1 MGRALRALVWLTLAA
16 AFGLPLAL
24 GLAGT
29 AIAAAGAFPGSPVAG
44 WMAAIG
50 DPRLGAAITSTLWT
64 GLGATALALLLA
76 LLALVIGW
84 GRPWFR
90 AVAAW
95 LPPMLA
101 VPHAALA
108 VGLVFVLAP
117 SGWLVRLW
125 LDSPRPPTWWTVPD
139 AYGLS
144 LLVGL
149 ALKEFPFLLF
159 TALALCPRLDPDR
172 WIKQGRVLGY
182 SPIRCWTRLVL
193 PQLLH
198 QLRLPIAV
206 VLAYNLSV
214 VDMAILLGPGQP
226 PTLAAL
232 VLEWFNQAGGRAKAS
247 AGAWLLLAVMGVGFA
262 LFAAF
267 GWVVRIWARRRRVS
281 GARAAYA
288 VWLWPARALLAA
300 TVAVAALALASLP
313 LWSLT
318 QRWRFP
324 DSLPGAWTTRFW
336 LDRWN
341 QLGELL
347 SHTLIL
353 GLASTALAIAA
364 AVIWLELERLRH
376 VPRLDGI
383 WTVPLLL
390 PQVCVLLGWQSASL
404 WIGWDGRAAT
414 VIWAH
419 WVYSLP
425 YVILMLADAWR
436 ALDPAFDKQARVLGH
451 GYLTRLWRIRLP
463 LMARPLLSAAAV
475 AMAVSVAQYL
485 PTLLLSGGRIP
496 TLTTELVT
504 SFGGVDRRMI
514 GALATL
520 QLALPLVCF
529 GLALVLPRIWFR
541 NRKHA

>member
-1 MGRALRALVWLTLAA
+1 MGRALRALVWSVLAL

-24 GLAGT
+24 GLVGT
-29 AIAAAGAFPGSPVAG
+29 GIAAAGAFPGSPMPG
-44 WMAAIG
+44 WSQALS
-50 DPRLGAAITSTLWT
+50 DPRLLAAVVATLWT
-64 GLGATALALLLA
+64 GLGATALALALA
-76 LLALVIGW
+76 LAALVLGW
-84 GRPWFR
+84 GRGWFR
-90 AVAAW
+90 AVAGW

-117 SGWLVRLW
+117 SGWLMRMVLEG
-125 LDSPRPPTWWTVPD
+125 PRPPSGWTVPD
-139 AYGLS
+139 AYGVS

-159 TALALCPRLDPDR
+159 TAMALCPRLNPDH

-182 SPIRCWTRLVL
+182 SASRCWTRLVL
-193 PQLLH
+193 PRLLS

-214 VDMAILLGPGQP
+214 VDMALLLGPGQP

-232 VLEWFNQAGGRAKAS
+232 VLEWFNQAGGRAKAG
-247 AGAWLLLAVMGVGFA
+247 AGAWLLLVVMA
-262 LFAAF
+262 LGFAAF
-267 GWVVRIWARRRRVS
+267 AIAGLGLGALARGRRVS
-281 GARAAYA
+281 GIRRG
-288 VWLWPARALLAA
+288 WHLWHWPARVALAGALGL
-300 TVAVAALALASLP
+300 TALALISLP
-313 LWSLT
+313 IWSLA

-324 DSLPGAWTTRFW
+324 DAWPSAWTLRFW
-336 LDRWN
+336 VNRWD

-353 GLASTALAIAA
+353 GVASTALAVLA
-364 AVIWLELERLRH
+364 AVVWLELERLRR
-376 VPRLDGI
+376 VPRIDGL
-383 WTVPLLL
+383 WYVPLLL

-404 WIGWDGRAAT
+404 WVGWDGRAAT
-414 VIWAH
+414 VIWGH

-425 YVILMLADAWR
+425 YVILMLAGAWR
-436 ALDPAFDKQARVLGH
+436 ALDPSYDQQARVLGH
-451 GYLTRLWRIRLP
+451 GYAARLLRVRVP

-514 GALATL
+514 GALASL
-520 QLALPLVCF
+520 QLMLPLVCF
-529 GLALVLPRIWFR
+529 AAALVLPRIWFR
-541 NRKHA
+541 NRQHA